1 MKRLIVGITVLVL
14 FSASVVS
21 AEMISVAG
29 VKVNMRSGPGT
40 KYDIL
45 WELGRGFPLKVVA
58 KKGRWLKV
66 TDFENDVGWIY
77 RKLTSRS
84 PHLIVKVH
92 KDKKKK
98 INIRNGP
105 GPEYKVVGQAYYG
118 VVFKTLKRGK
128 GWVKVQHENGLTGW
142 VKRSL
147 LWGW

>member
-118 VVFKTLKRGK
+118 VVFKTLKRGR
-128 GWVKVQHENGLTGW
+128 GWVKVKHENGLTGW